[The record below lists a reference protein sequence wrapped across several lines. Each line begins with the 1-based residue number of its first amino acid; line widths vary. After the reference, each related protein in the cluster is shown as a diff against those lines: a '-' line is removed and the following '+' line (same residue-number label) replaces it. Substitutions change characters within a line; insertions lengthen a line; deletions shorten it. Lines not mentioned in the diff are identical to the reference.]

1 MATNKLATDFCDDKP
16 TSGYQLQ
23 WNLELV
29 ASTMYFLEMPLN
41 WMSHIVIA
49 AEIMLPLVN
58 ELDDELLLARI
69 DGWIWKLKQ
78 MASMRT
84 RVPRARVL
92 LYNATL
98 RIPLE
103 IPSSV
108 TLTILFNQL
117 SQIIL
122 QPSLRSG
129 FHLFE
134 YLFLTETFLR
144 INFSE
149 SSLRSLRRAW
159 SKV

>member
-1 MATNKLATDFCDDKP
+1 
-16 TSGYQLQ
+16 
-23 WNLELV
+23 
-29 ASTMYFLEMPLN
+29 
-41 WMSHIVIA
+41 
-49 AEIMLPLVN
+49 MLPLVN

-149 SSLRSLRRAW
+149 SSLRSLRRA
-159 SKV
+159 